1 MIMFAGEATSA
12 TQFSTVHGA
21 YHTGI
26 RESERILK
34 NNKLNLIKN

>member
-1 MIMFAGEATSA
+1 MFAGEATAA
-12 TQFSTVHGA
+12 TRFSTVHGA

-34 NNKLNLIKN
+34 NYKINLIKN